1 MEHARMELARHW
13 RHRHARYRL
22 QGSRHSINGSVA
34 FPPREGNE
42 WEPFVLSGQGT
53 VITYTVVHQPPLG
66 HHGEVPYTL
75 AIVALAEG
83 PMITAQ
89 LSDCQANEVQI
100 GMQVEMVTRLLGNE
114 GEDGLLLY
122 GYKFRPVI

>member
-22 QGSRHSINGSVA
+22 QGSRHAVTGTVA
-34 FPPREGNE
+34 FPPREGTE
-42 WEPFVLSGQGT
+42 WEPFVLSGHGT
-53 VITYTVVHQPPLG
+53 VATYTIIHQPPLG
-66 HHGEVPYTL
+66 HHGEVPYIL
-75 AIVALAEG
+75 AIIALAEG

-89 LSDCQANEVQI
+89 LSDCRPDEISI
-100 GMQVEMVTRLLGNE
+100 GTPVEMVTRLLGNE

-122 GYKFRPVI
+122 GYKFRPVL